1 MYKIALVSAF
11 AALVCLA
18 GCASVSS
25 SSAPAVSQE
34 NWTTD
39 PVYVTTSTVPADMG
53 YEVIGHVKANART
66 GYDSVETLYPLLVQE
81 ARKVGAN
88 AVVGVTGGR
97 SPSAFSWAAPFAS
110 GTAIRIDDVEKLE
123 KYDGKYY

>member
-1 MYKIALVSAF
+1 MSKGTLVSTLAVL
-11 AALVCLA
+11 ACLT

-25 SSAPAVSQE
+25 SSAPAISQE

-39 PVYVTTSTVPADMG
+39 PVYVTTSTVPTNIG
-53 YEVIGHVKANART
+53 YEVVGHVKANART

-88 AVVGVTGGR
+88 AVVGVKGGR
-97 SPSAFSWAAPFAS
+97 SPSAFSWAAPFTS
-110 GTAIRIDDVEKLE
+110 GTAIRIDNVEKLE